1 MTNFVV
7 VVGWFH
13 RKYKGRLF
21 PVLDSSW
28 SLGMGDVKERGL
40 GSEDVMERAVLFKK
54 LIIPQGAILLWSWWA
69 HKIMNT

>member
-1 MTNFVV
+1 
-7 VVGWFH
+7 
-13 RKYKGRLF
+13 
-21 PVLDSSW
+21 
-28 SLGMGDVKERGL
+28 MGDVKERGL